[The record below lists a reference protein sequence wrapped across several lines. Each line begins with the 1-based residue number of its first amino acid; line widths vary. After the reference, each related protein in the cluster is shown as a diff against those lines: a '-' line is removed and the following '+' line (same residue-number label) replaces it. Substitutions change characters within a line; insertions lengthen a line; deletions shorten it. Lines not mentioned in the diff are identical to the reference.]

1 MIYFDRPTSDQGF
14 TGLIEM
20 HDDTENPFGSTI
32 WSFLI
37 FGAIAAALYLLGLK
51 SVSYL
56 VVILGSLVTVAV
68 TASVIENDS
77 APITGRFSPA
87 TGKIFA
93 VIGFVCKLAVMVLS
107 LSAVMYGA
115 YWAWTTESWR
125 TMCGSLCY

>member
-1 MIYFDRPTSDQGF
+1 M
-14 TGLIEM
+14 EM
-20 HDDTENPFGSTI
+20 HDETANPFGSTI

-37 FGAIAAALYLLGLK
+37 FGAIAGALYLLGLK
-51 SVSYL
+51 WVSYL

-68 TASVIENDS
+68 TAGAIENDS

-87 TGKIFA
+87 TGKISA
-93 VIGFVCKLAVMVLS
+93 AIGFVCKLAIMVIS
-107 LSAVMYGA
+107 LSAVIYGV

>member
-1 MIYFDRPTSDQGF
+1 
-14 TGLIEM
+14 M
-20 HDDTENPFGSTI
+20 HDDTENPFGATI

-37 FGAIAAALYLLGLK
+37 FGAVAGALYAFDLK
-51 SVSYL
+51 WLSYL
-56 VVILGSLVTVAV
+56 VVILGSLVTLAV

-77 APITGRFSPA
+77 APIQGRFSPA

-93 VIGFVCKLAVMVLS
+93 VIGFVCKLAAMVIG
-107 LSAVMYGA
+107 LSAIMYGV